1 MRRILLLV
9 MALIA
14 GCSLKERASDDPAL
28 SLPSTPLRAIPRV
41 VESPKSVDL
50 ANAYFDYDK
59 AILRSE
65 AKKALRADA
74 EWIKKHPQATVQVEG
89 YCDETGSYE
98 YNLALGQRRAD
109 AAKSYLKGLG
119 VADSRVEAVGVGR
132 IPGAGDDTRARNRRA
147 GFIVLF
153 Q

>member
-1 MRRILLLV
+1 MKRAFILI
-9 MALIA
+9 MALVA
-14 GCSLKERASDDPAL
+14 GCSVKERASDDPVL
-28 SLPSTPLRAIPRV
+28 SLPSQPMRAVPRV
-41 VESPKSVDL
+41 VESPKTVDL

-59 AILRSE
+59 SVLRSE
-65 AKKALRADA
+65 AKKALQVDA
-74 EWIKKHPQATVQVEG
+74 QWMKKHPDAHVQVEG

-98 YNLALGQRRAD
+98 YNLALGQKRAD
-109 AAKSYLKGLG
+109 AAKNYLKNLG
-119 VADSRVEAVGVGR
+119 VADARIDAVGVGR